1 MLRSAHGALAF
12 LYHVIVPCDFGGFEV
27 LSVCPPMD
35 EVINSVIVAHKYST
49 PRQCLAP

>member
-1 MLRSAHGALAF
+1 MLRSAYGARAF
-12 LYHVIVPCDFGGFEV
+12 LYHVIDPRDFRGFEI
-27 LSVCPPMD
+27 LSVCHPMD